1 MKKHLL
7 FSILV
12 LSAFSVQA
20 DGVNLTCAPYQSCVN
35 CPEYQTLF
43 PIQEF
48 STDPTSIEVEADRSE
63 VSQNNEYFLSGDVK
77 LKSGDY
83 LLSADKVEF
92 SGSDKSTFAEGNIEY
107 QDAEYLIVGDSFFA
121 KKENDLITAAIDN
134 TQYQEIKNNANGHA
148 ESIIKKGDIVVFNKA
163 TYSYCPINQSDW
175 QVKAKTIVVD
185 LEKNRGIADHA
196 TIMFMGYPIFYFP
209 KHSWVLEGR
218 GSGFLSP
225 SFERYEESQ
234 YSDKSSPL
242 YDPEYSKSIR
252 IRIPYYF
259 NIAPDRDLIL
269 ASTYMQSRG
278 FVIDNRYQQLLDR
291 KITEDGIKDSMFEI
305 ETEYLPRDY
314 ITHLK
319 RWLINTTVELDISD
333 KMHISAKYNRAS
345 DTEYF
350 KEIKHSETDV
360 GRLLSHLEI
369 TYEDPEN
376 YLTAALLTED
386 EQIVNVGT
394 PAYTRALEGS
404 ISKTFNTENKLPV
417 TVSLVSTKFAHDTP
431 GKDSGV
437 RTHGDLG
444 ITKTLS
450 TEFPVVTTRANVSNT
465 HYELKNKNNINRT
478 VAGAG
483 IDFAFPFISQRE
495 LFNAQVIR
503 TITPKISYNY
513 RAKELQGNIPLF
525 DTEDEYDDIITFAAL
540 TSGERYTG
548 LDRITNAND
557 VTLSFESSYR
567 DLDAEEEDL
576 DLLSFRIAQSF
587 YADDEVVS
595 DTANTNYETRLSYS
609 DIAAGIGLAV
619 NQFAFNTDI
628 QYNPDTSK
636 LVKRTYEISYKVN
649 PRKFIALAQT
659 YDGDFKKNSKIYG
672 SFPLTDTVHLFGGL
686 DRTTSTGVTNK
697 ETTGVAYES
706 CCWAFRL
713 VHFKNNTGSTETLKN
728 YDYNTGFELIL
739 KGLGSSSPNF
749 IKRIENNIPYY
760 QANLSE

>member
-20 DGVNLTCAPYQSCVN
+20 DVNLNCTPYLTCVN

-43 PIQEF
+43 PIQQF
-48 STDPTSIEVEADRSE
+48 STDLTSIEVEADQSE
-63 VSQNNEYFLSGDVK
+63 VSQDNEYFLSGDVK
-77 LKSGDY
+77 LKSSDY
-83 LLSADKVEF
+83 LLSADEVDF
-92 SGSDKSTFAEGNIEY
+92 FGSDNSTFAEGNIEY
-107 QDAEYLIVGDSFFA
+107 QDAEYLITGDSFFA
-121 KKENDLITAAIDN
+121 KKENDLITATIDN
-134 TQYQEIKNNANGHA
+134 TQYQEIKNNANGSA
-148 ESIIKKGDIVVFNKA
+148 ESINKNGDIVVFNNA
-163 TYSYCPINQSDW
+163 TYSYCPINRSDW
-175 QVKAKTIVVD
+175 QVRAKTIVID
-185 LEKNRGIADHA
+185 QEKNRGIADHA
-196 TIMFMGYPIFYFP
+196 TITFMGFPIFYFP

-225 SFERYEESQ
+225 SFDRYEESQ
-234 YSDKSSPL
+234 YSDESSL
-242 YDPEYSKSIR
+242 LHDSEYSKSIR
-252 IRIPYYF
+252 LRIPYYF
-259 NIAPDRDLIL
+259 DIAPDRDLIL
-269 ASTYMQSRG
+269 ALTYMQSRG
-278 FVIDNRYQQLLDR
+278 FLIDNRYQQLLDR
-291 KITEDGIKDSMFEI
+291 KITEDGIKDSMFVI
-305 ETEYLPRDY
+305 ESEYLPRDY
-314 ITHLK
+314 ITNLK

-333 KMHISAKYNRAS
+333 KTHISAKYNRAS

-350 KEIKHSETDV
+350 KEIKYSETDL

-369 TYEDPEN
+369 TYKDPEN
-376 YLTAALLTED
+376 HLTAALLTED
-386 EQIVNVGT
+386 EQIVNAGT

-404 ISKTFNTENKLPV
+404 ISKTFNTENNLTV
-417 TVSLVSTKFAHDTP
+417 AVSLVSTKFAHDTP

-483 IDFAFPFISQRE
+483 IDFALPFISQRE
-495 LFNAQVIR
+495 LFNAQVTR

-525 DTEDEYDDIITFAAL
+525 DTEDKHDNIMTFAAL

-557 VTLSFESSYR
+557 VTLSFVSTWAA
-567 DLDAEEEDL
+567 LDKEEEDL
-576 DLLSFRIAQSF
+576 DLLDFRIAQSF
-587 YADDEVVS
+587 YADDEIVS

-619 NQFAFNTDI
+619 NQFAFNTEI
-628 QYNPDTSK
+628 QFNPDTSK
-636 LVKRTYEISYKVN
+636 LVKKTYEISYKVN

-659 YDGDFKKNSKIYG
+659 YDVDFKKNSKIYG
-672 SFPLTDTVHLFGGL
+672 SFPLSDSIHLFGGL

-713 VHFKNNTGSTETLKN
+713 VYFKENSGSTETLKN
-728 YDYNTGFELIL
+728 YDYSTGIELIL
-739 KGLGSSSPNF
+739 KGLGSSSQNF
-749 IKRIENNIPYY
+749 IERIERNIPYY

>member
-43 PIQEF
+43 PIQQF
-48 STDPTSIEVEADRSE
+48 SHDYTSIEVEADRSE

-83 LLSADKVEF
+83 LLSADEVEF
-92 SGSDKSTFAEGNIEY
+92 SGSDNSTLAEGNIEY
-107 QDAEYLIVGDSFFA
+107 QDAEYLITGDSFFA
-121 KKENDLITAAIDN
+121 KKENDLITATIDN
-134 TQYQEIKNNANGHA
+134 TQYQEIKNNANGSA
-148 ESIIKKGDIVVFNKA
+148 KSINKNGDIVVFNNA

-175 QVKAKTIVVD
+175 QVRAKTIVID
-185 LEKNRGIADHA
+185 QEKNRGIADHA
-196 TIMFMGYPIFYFP
+196 TILFKGYPIFYFP

-218 GSGFLSP
+218 GSGFLPP

-291 KITEDGIKDSMFEI
+291 KITEDGIKDSMFVI
-305 ETEYLPRDY
+305 ESEYLPRDY

-333 KMHISAKYNRAS
+333 KTHISAKYNRAS
-345 DTEYF
+345 DAEYF
-350 KEIKHSETDV
+350 KEIRYSETDLA
-360 GRLLSHLEI
+360 RLLSHLEI
-369 TYEDPEN
+369 KHKDPEN
-376 YLTAALLTED
+376 HLTAALLTED
-386 EQIVNVGT
+386 EQIVNAGT

-404 ISKTFNTENKLPV
+404 ISKTFNAKNKLPV
-417 TVSLVSTKFAHDTP
+417 SVNLVSTKFAHDTP

-628 QYNPDTSK
+628 QFNPDTSK

-713 VHFKNNTGSTETLKN
+713 VHFKENSGSTETLKN
-728 YDYNTGFELIL
+728 YDYSTGIELIL